1 MPEDRTRPEDT
12 TGPDVVVVG
21 GGIGGL
27 VTAALL
33 AREDRRRVLVLEKEN
48 RIGGRVMSF
57 GGPFGSPSAE
67 EYAGTLRG
75 AAGVRIVHTEPSL
88 QEIVDDH
95 KIFEK
100 LVLDPGWHLVTA
112 AHRNRYSLLAEAL
125 GRSIP
130 VIGQKGLYIDR
141 DGAFVELARMTEDW
155 PEESR
160 REHRRVA
167 KERMLIS
174 MEESARYDH
183 IDLVDYLESVTEDQ
197 RVRDYYGWL
206 GRFLL
211 ALNDARDCSAGEF
224 IRTNNMPIAAGL
236 HLSRGGGSGEVRG
249 GFGVIADTFADI
261 LRESGGEIR
270 TGAQV
275 EQVLIEKGRC
285 TGVRVL
291 DRTTGEVSTVT
302 APTVVVNVPID
313 AVGSILPMESFPAE
327 LRDRI
332 GRIHAATGITG
343 FIGVDRLLEPDAPAG
358 VFVVDPLP
366 GAPEIKG
373 GGAVIGFE
381 QTTAL
386 DPSRRLDPS
395 AEHYVQ
401 TWIVVATDPDEAH
414 DDDLVRRLVD
424 AQLAWFRE
432 RYPEF
437 DDAYRWSIF
446 GVADRIYGVSPEPG
460 LIGDRRAPVQH
471 PLVGGL
477 FFTGDTVAQTDLG
490 TNGAV
495 HGAIL
500 CANAVSG
507 RDFLPLLPDYLR

>member
-1 MPEDRTRPEDT
+1 MADH
-12 TGPDVVVVG
+12 DVVIVG

-27 VTAALL
+27 VTGALL
-33 AREDRRRVLVLEKEN
+33 AKLDRRRVLVLEKE
-48 RIGGRVMSF
+48 RTVGGRVTSF
-57 GGPFGSPSAE
+57 GGPFGSYSAD
-67 EYAGTLRG
+67 EYRRALYG
-75 AAGVRIVHTEPSL
+75 AAAVRLVHCEPDLERIVE
-88 QEIVDDH
+88 DN

-100 LVLDPGWHLVTA
+100 FVLDPGWHLVTG
-112 AHRNRYSLLAEAL
+112 AHRNRYSMLADAL
-125 GRSIP
+125 GKKIP
-130 VIGQKGLYIDR
+130 VIPQVGLYIDR
-141 DGAFVELARMTEDW
+141 DGAFVELADMTTDW

-174 MEESARYDH
+174 MADSARYDH
-183 IDLVDYLESVTEDQ
+183 IDLVSYLESVTDDQ
-197 RVRDYYGWL
+197 RVRDYYSWL

-236 HLSRGGGSGEVRG
+236 HLSRGGGSGEVAG
-249 GFGVIADTFADI
+249 GFKVIADTFAEV
-261 LRESGGEIR
+261 LLENGGEIR
-270 TGAQV
+270 TGAEV
-275 EQVLIEKGRC
+275 DEVLIDGHQA
-285 TGVRVL
+285 TGVRL
-291 DRTTGEVSTVT
+291 ADGETID
-302 APTVVVNVPID
+302 ADTVVVNVPLDI
-313 AVGSILPMESFPAE
+313 VGRLLPLDSFPGE
-327 LRDRI
+327 LR
-332 GRIHAATGITG
+332 GRIDGIHSATGVTG
-343 FIGVDRLLEPDAPAG
+343 FIGVDRLLEPNAPAG

-381 QTTAL
+381 QTTGL
-386 DPSRRLDPS
+386 DSSRRLHPD
-395 AEHYVQ
+395 AEHYIQ
-401 TWIVVATDPDEAH
+401 TWIVVSAGEPDEAH
-414 DDDLVRRLVD
+414 DDHLVEQLVA
-424 AQLAWFRE
+424 AQLAWFRD

-460 LIGDRRAPVQH
+460 MIGDRRAPVAH
-471 PLVGGL
+471 PLVRDL

-500 CANAVSG
+500 CANAISG

>member
-1 MPEDRTRPEDT
+1 MPDLETDH
-12 TGPDVVVVG
+12 DVVIVG

-33 AREDRRRVLVLEKEN
+33 AKLDRRRVLVLEKE
-48 RIGGRVMSF
+48 RLVGGRVMSF
-57 GGPFGSPSAE
+57 GGPWGTYRAD
-67 EYAGTLRG
+67 EYEAILRG
-75 AAGVRIVHTEPSL
+75 AAGVRIVHTEPAL
-88 QEIVDDH
+88 DEIVNDH

-100 LVLDPGWHLVTA
+100 FVLDPGWHLVTG

-125 GRSIP
+125 GKKIKVIP
-130 VIGQKGLYIDR
+130 QVGLFIDK
-141 DGAFVELARMTEDW
+141 DGEFVELARMTEDW
-155 PEESR
+155 PEESK

-174 MEESARYDH
+174 MEESSRYDH
-183 IDLVDYLESVTEDQ
+183 IDLVDYLESVSRDQ
-197 RVRDYYGWL
+197 RVRDYYSWL

-236 HLSRGGGSGEVRG
+236 HLSRGGGSGEVEG
-249 GFGVIADTFADI
+249 GFRVIAETFAEI
-261 LRESGGEIR
+261 VRENGGEIR
-270 TGAQV
+270 TDTPV
-275 EQVLIEKGRC
+275 EEVVVEGGTA
-285 TGVRVL
+285 TGVRVR
-291 DRTTGEVSTVT
+291 DRAGGGTTEIR
-302 APTVVVNVPID
+302 AETVVVNVPMD
-313 AVGSILPMESFPAE
+313 AVGSILPMDTFPKE

-332 GRIHAATGITG
+332 GRIHSATGVTG
-343 FIGVDRLLEPDAPAG
+343 FIGVDRLLEPHAPAG

-366 GAPEIKG
+366 GAPEIRG
-373 GGAVIGFE
+373 GGAVIGYE

-386 DPSRRLDPS
+386 DPARRLDPS
-395 AEHYVQ
+395 AEHYLQ
-401 TWIVVATDPDEAH
+401 TWIVVGTDGPDESH
-414 DDDLVRRLVD
+414 DDDLVARLVD
-424 AQLAWFRE
+424 AQLAWFRQ

-437 DDAYRWSIF
+437 ESAYKWSIF
-446 GVADRIYGVSPEPG
+446 GVAERIYGISPEPG
-460 LIGDRRAPVQH
+460 MVGDRRPPVQH
-471 PLVGGL
+471 PLIGNL

-495 HGAIL
+495 HGAML